1 MAAGNKASAFRAD
14 TASTVVP
21 THPPSTA
28 SSTAALGPETLDVAI
43 RGIANEKTPGLEH
56 SLGLKRA
63 TTGKSCRSVA
73 IGKTHEHPI
82 TDISVGRDL
91 GRRNEVVG
99 SGDSVG
105 RERGPK
111 LRPKVG
117 TCVHT

>member
-63 TTGKSCRSVA
+63 TGKSCRSVV

-82 TDISVGRDL
+82 TDMSRGLIGGGAENPRSWPQRDKMVALMLISLITLV
-91 GRRNEVVG
+91 
-99 SGDSVG
+99 S
-105 RERGPK
+105 
-111 LRPKVG
+111 
-117 TCVHT
+117 